1 MQRAIQTVTQLQIE
15 PTELV
20 ELIATQVR
28 EQLKETAQ
36 ELSTTKQPLKEF
48 LSRQETAEYFGVS
61 LVCVHDWCKKKIL
74 HPYKMGNR
82 TYFKREELV
91 TALLNSNKRRA

>member
-1 MQRAIQTVTQLQIE
+1 MREVNFIQTS
-15 PTELV
+15 PDELA
-20 ELIATQVR
+20 EMIAKSVR
-28 EQLKETAQ
+28 EQIKETAQ
-36 ELSTTKQPLKEF
+36 ELSTSTPPLKEF
-48 LSRQETAEYFGVS
+48 LSRQETAEFFGVS
-61 LVCVHDWCKKKIL
+61 LVCIHDWCKKGIL

>member
-1 MQRAIQTVTQLQIE
+1 MSEIKFIQIE
-15 PTELV
+15 PQELA
-20 ELIATQVR
+20 ELITKGVR
-28 EQLKETAQ
+28 EELEKAAQ
-36 ELSTTKQPLKEF
+36 RSSTTKQPLKEF
-48 LSRQETAEYFGVS
+48 LSRQETSEYFGVS
-61 LVCVHDWCKKKIL
+61 LVCIHDWCKKKIL

>member
-1 MQRAIQTVTQLQIE
+1 MSEIKFIQIE
-15 PTELV
+15 PQELA
-20 ELIATQVR
+20 ELITKGVR
-28 EQLKETAQ
+28 EELEKAAQ
-36 ELSTTKQPLKEF
+36 ELSTTKQPPKEF
-48 LSRQETAEYFGVS
+48 LSRQQTAEYFEVS
-61 LVCVHDWCKKKIL
+61 LVCIHDWCKKGIL